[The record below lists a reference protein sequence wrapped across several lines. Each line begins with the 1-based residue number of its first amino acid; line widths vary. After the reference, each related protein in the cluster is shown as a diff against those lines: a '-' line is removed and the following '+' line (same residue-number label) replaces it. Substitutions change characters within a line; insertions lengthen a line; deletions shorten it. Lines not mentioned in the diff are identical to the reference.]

1 MKTASLTGILAM
13 IAAVGTVHA
22 ETGRV
27 EVVPQRQQMVDD
39 LVRAG
44 YLLPTESPHWY
55 QIDSDRLNAALAN
68 VESSEDAAVLAT
80 IEKLK
85 SIVGKEVDIRSVHIL
100 EARPGTQDGGGID

>member
-1 MKTASLTGILAM
+1 MKTASITGILAM

-55 QIDSDRLNAALAN
+55 QIDSARLKESIARGESTEAA
-68 VESSEDAAVLAT
+68 AAQAT

-85 SIVGKEVDIRSVHIL
+85 AVVGKDVDVLSVNIL
-100 EARPGTQDGGGID
+100 DAMPGGQDRDGW